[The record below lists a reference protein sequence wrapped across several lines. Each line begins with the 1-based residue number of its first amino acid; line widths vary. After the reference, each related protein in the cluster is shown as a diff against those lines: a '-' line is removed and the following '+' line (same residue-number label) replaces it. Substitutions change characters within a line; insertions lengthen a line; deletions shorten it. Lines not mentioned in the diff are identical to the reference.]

1 MDYLMKD
8 DEKRIVKKAYKN
20 LGKAEII
27 RIGNNFVDDFIFE
40 DNKAVDI
47 PIDALRAIFNIV
59 ADLRNEQLQ
68 PLTKPQQ
75 LSLFEEEF
83 ENEHNTFASMKI
95 RNSLISPSG
104 SSKQVINAFE
114 FLTKFKMGWYKT
126 QNSKGKEIRTYGG
139 LITAPTYDE
148 RGYTSF
154 LINSFWLKKLIVIPE
169 YNPTLYNLV
178 YNIRNNKHIIFAIWL
193 AKIPIMG
200 TAVKLDTFNEK
211 FGVNYSTT
219 KDFCNK
225 FLKPIRNNLNKFNQ
239 TSFNYSIN
247 ADKIHIMPYATKRI
261 QDDTVS
267 EKLQDATLVRQRI
280 RYFERRHALTK
291 DEISTL
297 EFHYKNLENNRSLIE
312 NAYKAFVKSC
322 RIEGKKTTD
331 LQGKEFLNELQKHMI
346 VLYRSTKT
354 GKLLTNG
361 YPKII

>member
-1 MDYLMKD
+1 MKE
-8 DEKRIVKKAYKN
+8 DEKRIVKKAYRN
-20 LGKAEII
+20 LGKTEII

-68 PLTKPQQ
+68 PTSKPQQ

-95 RNSLISPSG
+95 KNKLISPSG

-114 FLTKFKMGWYKT
+114 FLTKFKMGWYKS

-154 LINSFWLKKLIVIPE
+154 LINSYWLKKLIVIPE

-193 AKIPIMG
+193 AKLHNTG
-200 TAVKLDTFNEK
+200 TTVKLETFNEK

-247 ADKIHIMPYATKRI
+247 DDKIHILPYATKWI
-261 QDDTVS
+261 QDEQAS
-267 EKLQDATLVRQRI
+267 EKLQNMTLIRQRI
-280 RYFERRHALTK
+280 RYFERRHGLTK

-297 EFHYKNLENNRSLIE
+297 EFHYKNVENNRILIE
-312 NAYKAFVKSC
+312 DAYKVFVKSC
-322 RIEGKKTTD
+322 RANTKKTTD
-331 LQGKEFLNELQKHMI
+331 FNGKNFLNELQNHMI
-346 VLYRSTKT
+346 NVYRKTKT
-354 GKLLTNG
+354 GKILPNG